1 MDDAVQLAALYD
13 LTIAAEAFRCEPE
26 SAVLGVALVHALER
40 YNPAPSDP
48 SCDLFSI
55 ARESLIRDLID
66 RFPEAFPWPMVN
78 R

>member
-40 YNPAPSDP
+40 YNPEPSNP
-48 SCDLFSI
+48 SSDLFWN
-55 ARESLIRDLID
+55 ARDLLIRDLID
-66 RFPEAFPWPMVN
+66 MFPDAFPWPIVS